1 MNSATTAH
9 SQGKVNMERKEAWA
23 RVDAALDILRVYG
36 WTTEQRNALV
46 NGLHRDDAVE
56 AAERAVEQIHK
67 SA

>member
-1 MNSATTAH
+1 
-9 SQGKVNMERKEAWA
+9 MERKEAWA